1 MAAPASSVAHLGV
14 SRHFGHGLL
23 VAGLLAAGLAAGP
36 DALAQERRHSRQ
48 FPPAKLGELEGPDR
62 EAWQKPEVIMDTLG
76 IFDGSTVADLGA
88 GGGWFTVR
96 LARRVGPTG
105 RVYAQDIQKPMI
117 ESMERRFQREGLRNV
132 TTVLGTEEDAKL
144 EPGSVNAVLIV
155 GVYGELA
162 KPVELLKTVRKAL
175 RPGGRIGVV
184 DFRKDGFGPGP
195 DPEEERV
202 DEAVVIKDAQAA
214 NLRLISRDTPLPFQ
228 FLLVFGI

>member
-144 EPGSVNAVLIV
+144 DPGSVNAVLIV